1 MWAKEKITGLN
12 QRQKLAKKILT
23 KARAKLQFV
32 VQKSIKSSM
41 AKKMGDKCIKCARST
56 GIKNILNFQHNFYRL
71 QLKYP
76 FI

>member
-41 AKKMGDKCIKCARST
+41 AKKWEISASSVQDQQG
-56 GIKNILNFQHNFYRL
+56 
-71 QLKYP
+71 
-76 FI
+76 